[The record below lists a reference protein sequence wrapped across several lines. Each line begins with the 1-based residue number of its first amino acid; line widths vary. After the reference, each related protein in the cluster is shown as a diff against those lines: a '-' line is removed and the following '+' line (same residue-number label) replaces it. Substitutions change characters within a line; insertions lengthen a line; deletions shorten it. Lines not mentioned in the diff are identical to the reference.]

1 MMVQRGHFEDSFSPK
16 LETGHLEDHG
26 QGFCHIDQT
35 RATPDDAWI
44 LSLKVEGLT
53 ASLTGNAANAAALM
67 RQLEQMPGAREVR
80 ATSAATRRIDGT
92 RESFN
97 IEVRLDPAVFGR
109 LPPTEGA
116 QK

>member
-1 MMVQRGHFEDSFSPK
+1 
-16 LETGHLEDHG
+16 
-26 QGFCHIDQT
+26 
-35 RATPDDAWI
+35 
-44 LSLKVEGLT
+44 
-53 ASLTGNAANAAALM
+53 M

-80 ATSAATRRIDGT
+80 ATSPAARRIDGT

>member
-1 MMVQRGHFEDSFSPK
+1 MSIFSQIRSILGK
-16 LETGHLEDHG
+16 NEQEESA
-26 QGFCHIDQT
+26 
-35 RATPDDAWI
+35 ATPDKAKTVDAA
-44 LSLKVEGLT
+44 SMT
-53 ASLTGNAANAAALM
+53 AT
-67 RQLEQMPGAREVR
+67 PGAPVERR
-80 ATSAATRRIDGT
+80 SRIDGT